1 MSLLKLYFSCIT
13 LFMKKLLLFTIAFI
27 IVSKAIAQPFANGNL
42 EGWQQSQSGL
52 YDQPTGGFWAT
63 LNPLV
68 DLTGPVTVEK
78 TTDAC
83 QGEFAAKLTTKNFT
97 SLLVAGFLASGTF
110 NQLNLA
116 NPLTIGKPFT
126 QKPQTLSGCYK
137 YVPVNGDSAALVSIL
152 TKWNSQTNSRDTIA
166 SAGGITAQP
175 QANYTNF
182 TYTYEYFSQ
191 ETPDSIQIV
200 FTSSADGAN
209 NNGQVGS
216 ALWVDNVELSILNG
230 ISIPLMPEVTVSFY
244 PNPAVDNVT
253 INLDNIEGKST
264 LSIYSADGK
273 QILQRQVFKGINTLS
288 LAGLPCGI
296 YSYTITQ
303 NNQTLYWGTIA
314 HN

>member
-13 LFMKKLLLFTIAFI
+13 QFMKKLLLFTIAFI
-27 IVSKAIAQPFANGNL
+27 IVSKVIAQPFANGNL

-137 YVPVNGDSAALVSIL
+137 YAPVNGDSAALVSIL

-175 QANYTNF
+175 QVDYTNF
-182 TYTYEYFSQ
+182 NYTYEYFSQ

-216 ALWVDNVELSILNG
+216 ALWVDNVELGILNG
-230 ISIPLMPEVTVSFY
+230 INIPLMPEVAVTLY
-244 PNPAVDNVT
+244 PNPAVDNVI

-264 LSIYSADGK
+264 LSLYSADGR
-273 QILQRQVFKGINTLS
+273 QILTKQVLKGQNTVDFT
-288 LAGLPCGI
+288 AMPCGSYI
-296 YSYTITQ
+296 YTINQ
-303 NNQTLYWGTIA
+303 NNQTLYWGTIV

>member
-230 ISIPLMPEVTVSFY
+230 ISIPLMPEVAVTCY

-253 INLDNIEGKST
+253 INLENIEGKST
-264 LSIYSADGK
+264 LNLYSAGGK
-273 QILQRQVFKGINTLS
+273 QILTKQVLKGFNTLS

>member
-13 LFMKKLLLFTIAFI
+13 QFMKKLLLFTIAFI
-27 IVSKAIAQPFANGNL
+27 IVSKVIAQPFPNGNL

-52 YDQPTGGFWAT
+52 YSQPTGGFWAT
-63 LNPLV
+63 LNPLA

-137 YVPVNGDSAALVSIL
+137 YAPVNGDSAALVSIL

-166 SAGGITAQP
+166 SAGGITTQP
-175 QANYTNF
+175 QVDYTNF
-182 TYTYEYFSQ
+182 NYTYEYFSQ

-216 ALWVDNVELSILNG
+216 ALWVDNVELGILNG
-230 ISIPLMPEVTVSFY
+230 INIPLMPEVAVTLY

-253 INLDNIEGKST
+253 INLENIEGKST
-264 LSIYSADGK
+264 LSLYSADGR
-273 QILQRQVFKGINTLS
+273 QILTKQVLKGQNTVDFT
-288 LAGLPCGI
+288 AMPCGSYI
-296 YSYTITQ
+296 YTINQ
-303 NNQTLYWGTIA
+303 NNQTLYWGTIV